1 MTKRKRQVEHFCEI
15 MCGTKINLNVIE
27 ILHYMNVVQNT
38 LIYLGTRIMLDNGL
52 HQYWFFFSGINC
64 QWHIL
69 SFFPTYNVENSPHFL
84 EKKM

>member
-1 MTKRKRQVEHFCEI
+1 MWDKNKLERDRNFT
-15 MCGTKINLNVIE
+15 
-27 ILHYMNVVQNT
+27 LHECCSKHTY
-38 LIYLGTRIMLDNGL
+38 IYLLELCWIMGYISILV
-52 HQYWFFFSGINC
+52 FFSGINC

>member
-1 MTKRKRQVEHFCEI
+1 

>member
-1 MTKRKRQVEHFCEI
+1 

-38 LIYLGTRIMLDNGL
+38 LIYLLELCWIMGYINIG
-52 HQYWFFFSGINC
+52 FFSGINF

-84 EKKM
+84 EKKNVIIWG

>member
-1 MTKRKRQVEHFCEI
+1 

-38 LIYLGTRIMLDNGL
+38 LIYLLELCWIMGYINIGG
-52 HQYWFFFSGINC
+52 FFQANC